1 MLFAGPGWAAE
12 AYILGA
18 GVESD
23 SADGFAVSFIGELKI
38 VDKTW
43 LSAAI
48 ARNTT
53 TLPRGVDLNTA
64 FVDVGFDH
72 WFEPVGISASIAY
85 WGDNDILD
93 LINYRASLY
102 WRTAKVMISGDVE
115 YRDFEIDFPAT
126 DRLPVRRTSFAAKG
140 FGLTTKLKLS
150 DNTDLSF
157 YGMNY
162 DYNVNFRIA
171 ENDRIL
177 ELLSVSR
184 LSLIN
189 SLVDYRVGA
198 SFSLDVGDRRWQLD
212 LATWRG
218 EADQENTNSAT
229 ICFITPLGK
238 SSDVE
243 FGLGIDRSKL
253 YGNTT
258 FLSVFLYFYGGS

>member
-1 MLFAGPGWAAE
+1 M
-12 AYILGA
+12 
-18 GVESD
+18 
-23 SADGFAVSFIGELKI
+23 
-38 VDKTW
+38 T
-43 LSAAI
+43 
-48 ARNTT
+48 
-53 TLPRGVDLNTA
+53 
-64 FVDVGFDH
+64 
-72 WFEPVGISASIAY
+72 
-85 WGDNDILD
+85 
-93 LINYRASLY
+93 
-102 WRTAKVMISGDVE
+102 ISGDVE

-140 FGLTTKLKLS
+140 FGLTTRFDLS

-198 SFSLDVGDRRWQLD
+198 SFSLDVGDRRWQLE

-229 ICFITPLGK
+229 TRLMTPLGK

-243 FGLGIDRSKL
+243 FGLGVDRSEV

-258 FLSVFLYFYGGS
+258 FLSVFLFFYGGS